1 MASFAVNTRVGF
13 TNFNQPV
20 QCEDRAVLAADLCA
34 PLKEKMI
41 ADIPEMNA
49 GNTIVTLEQMDGQPW
64 QENCEQRRT
73 PNRRRLQAASTTFL
87 EFVTVA
93 TLEFSQ
99 DPGVIQEALANA
111 VTVTLTVETV
121 IEILNTPDMT
131 EKYGE
136 FEVIGT
142 DTDGTISTLVSD
154 SLWSY

>member
-1 MASFAVNTRVGF
+1 
-13 TNFNQPV
+13 
-20 QCEDRAVLAADLCA
+20 
-34 PLKEKMI
+34 
-41 ADIPEMNA
+41 
-49 GNTIVTLEQMDGQPW
+49 MDGQPW

-131 EKYGE
+131 KVWRIRSDWDRHGWYHQYSESNS
-136 FEVIGT
+136 
-142 DTDGTISTLVSD
+142 ISHQTSHRQ
-154 SLWSY
+154 

>member
-1 MASFAVNTRVGF
+1 MG
-13 TNFNQPV
+13 
-20 QCEDRAVLAADLCA
+20 
-34 PLKEKMI
+34 
-41 ADIPEMNA
+41 
-49 GNTIVTLEQMDGQPW
+49 
-64 QENCEQRRT
+64 
-73 PNRRRLQAASTTFL
+73 TFL

-142 DTDGTISTLVSD
+142 DTDGTISTLNPTASPTRPPTGSKTKKAKKAKRAKKARRVKEIFLKNGD
-154 SLWSY
+154 VILNDAGIFLRNDQEITFTQETCLFRDLRIRGGLL